1 MRHHVVMGADE
12 LVDVVDEH
20 DRVVRTVTRAEM
32 RAGRLRHRCTFVLVQ
47 DAEGRVLI
55 HLRAPTKDMW
65 PSRWDLAAG
74 GVVTSGEEWDVAA
87 ARELAEEVGITGVE
101 LEPLGE
107 GRYEDTDVAEV
118 ARMWRVR
125 WDGPVTFADGEVV
138 EARWVTTD
146 ELRERL
152 ATDPF
157 VPDSVALLGHHLL
170 PPR

>member
-1 MRHHVVMGADE
+1 M
-12 LVDVVDEH
+12 DVVDEH
-20 DRVVRTVTRAEM
+20 DRVLRTVTRAEM

-47 DAEGRVLI
+47 DGAGRVLT

-74 GVVTSGEEWDVAA
+74 GVVTSGEDWDTAA
-87 ARELAEEVGITGVE
+87 ARELAEEVGITAVE
-101 LEPLGE
+101 LEPLGA

-125 WDGPVTFADGEVV
+125 WDGPVSFTDGEVV
-138 EARWVTTD
+138 EARWVTID

-152 ATDPF
+152 AADPF
-157 VPDSVALLGHHLL
+157 VPDSVALLGPHLL
-170 PPR
+170 GPS